1 MRAGGR
7 AARGLTLLEVVIS
20 IVLIGLLLSFLLSFF
35 WQTLEVRDRAA
46 AMANRT
52 QVVEQMLGK
61 ISMELKQALGLEQ
74 INMPG
79 FVQFEGDRRRIS
91 FLTAALPDS
100 DMYDYFDD
108 TDDRPLPKI
117 DLRQVTYELWI
128 DPEDETDEG
137 DPIVG
142 GILRSEQ
149 QVLNPYET
157 EDQVAE
163 GTDLLY
169 LRRDL
174 WSYELGYLEFR
185 YFDGAQWSTTWR
197 VSKGN
202 RLPHLV
208 QIMIGFD
215 SLTSEQFED
224 QDLEEFPIE
233 QYPLGPEEPD
243 RLRFSRIVRLPAA
256 DEMFSARMNR
266 LADEIEEIYVTGAAN
281 EDAEGNEGEG
291 DEQ

>member
-1 MRAGGR
+1 MRPCGR
-7 AARGLTLLEVVIS
+7 SVRGLTLLEVVIS
-20 IVLIGLLLSFLLSFF
+20 IGLIALLLSFLLGFF
-35 WQTLEVRDRAA
+35 WQTLEIRDRAA

-61 ISMELKQALGLEQ
+61 IAAELKQALGLEQ
-74 INMPG
+74 ITLPG

-91 FLTAALPDS
+91 FLTAALPDP
-100 DMYDYFDD
+100 DTYDFFGE
-108 TDDRPLPKI
+108 TDDRPLPKV

-128 DPEDETDEG
+128 DPDDETEDG

-142 GILRSEQ
+142 GILRTEQ

-157 EDQVAE
+157 EETVPE
-163 GTDLLY
+163 GEDLLY

-197 VSKGN
+197 VSEGN

-208 QIMIGFD
+208 QITIGFD
-215 SLTSEQFED
+215 SLTREQLED
-224 QDLEEFPIE
+224 QDLNEFPID
-233 QYPLGPEEPD
+233 QYPLGADRPD
-243 RLRFSRIVRLPAA
+243 PLRYSRIVRLPAA
-256 DEMFSARMNR
+256 DEMYSARLHR
-266 LADEIEEIYVTGAAN
+266 LADEVEEVYESGVP
-281 EDAEGNEGEG
+281 EGGETEGEG
-291 DEQ
+291 L